1 MADGRGWWRVGG
13 GGGVSVVAR
22 VGGSGFSHGAFRKSD
37 DIPLP
42 RFICLDPLNNNLSR
56 DWSSVNSMEIG

>member
-1 MADGRGWWRVGG
+1 MADGRVVGG
-13 GGGVSVVAR
+13 AR
-22 VGGSGFSHGAFRKSD
+22 VGGGFSHGAFRKSD

-42 RFICLDPLNNNLSR
+42 RFMCLDPLNNNLSR

>member
-1 MADGRGWWRVGG
+1 MGAGGGAGGGARRRWRVGG
-13 GGGVSVVAR
+13 G
-22 VGGSGFSHGAFRKSD
+22 GFSHGAFRKSD

-42 RFICLDPLNNNLSR
+42 RFMCLDPLNNNLSR

>member
-1 MADGRGWWRVGG
+1 MADMGARRWRAR
-13 GGGVSVVAR
+13 SVAR
-22 VGGSGFSHGAFRKSD
+22 VGGEFSHGAFRKSD

-42 RFICLDPLNNNLSR
+42 RFMCLDPLNNNLSR